1 MAREDSAGRSIT
13 NTGYVDLTG
22 VTDPEELAAIE
33 QITNVGVVLVPEE
46 LAGAIAKVAIRNVG
60 QVVKVPAGRRV
71 SVRSGIVQLSGTV
84 LENRDGDPTDVLVL
98 VGQIV
103 ITGVPQRV
111 GYELIVSGILVV
123 PREAEDVISRA
134 TTQFAGQMFAY
145 TGANVR
151 VFTSKVT
158 LDREFLELLPEG
170 TALLMMDDATFEPDV
185 TKELLQSKVTDIL
198 HMGALHVPKHLRAVV
213 QVLASTSFGDL
224 IVQSAGGD
232 MDGQG

>member
-84 LENRDGDPTDVLVL
+84 LENRDGDPTDVVL

-111 GYELIVSGILVV
+111 AMSSSSRGSSWCRGGRRRDL
-123 PREAEDVISRA
+123 RA
-134 TTQFAGQMFAY
+134 TTQFGQMSAH
-145 TGANVR
+145 TGPMC

-170 TALLMMDDATFEPDV
+170 TALLMDDATFEPDDERAV
-185 TKELLQSKVTDIL
+185 AAPTDISL
-198 HMGALHVPKHLRAVV
+198 
-213 QVLASTSFGDL
+213 
-224 IVQSAGGD
+224 
-232 MDGQG
+232 